1 MRRKINRQMSI
12 FELMHTSAIAKE
24 LRCISQILDH
34 TPDIL
39 DAVHRD
45 LLQGRREDTGRCGLT
60 ADQVLRC
67 AVLKQYRE
75 LTYEELAFYL
85 EDSVAFRSF
94 ARLEMGVYPRKSIL
108 QDSIK
113 SLTESTWEALHH
125 LILGYAAGTRIETG
139 KKVRIDS
146 TAIETNIHHPTDSS
160 LLWDG
165 IRIMTRWMV
174 EGHQLRPR
182 PDYQFS
188 DHRRVAKKRALTILN
203 ARKQETR
210 VAAYRDL
217 VGVADKVCGYAREA
231 IPVLG
236 AYQGDSFQ
244 DGCTAHLLAQ
254 QLERAL
260 RILEKVID
268 QTKRR
273 VFRDEKVPASEKIIS
288 FFESHSDIIVKSRR
302 DTEYGHKVF
311 FTGGASN
318 LILDCVIAR
327 GNPADSDQYIDM
339 LERHQQRF
347 GTMPRQASADGG
359 FASRDN
365 LSFAKEHQVKD
376 AVFSKRRGLGVLDMA
391 KSNWVYKRLKHFRAG
406 IEANISALKR
416 RFGLTRCTWSGWRG
430 FRRYVW
436 SNVVSYNLLV
446 LARIELAQG

>member
-1 MRRKINRQMSI
+1 MSI

-182 PDYQFS
+182 PDYPFS

-217 VGVADKVCGYAREA
+217 VEVARKVCGYAREA

-236 AYQGDSFQ
+236 AYQGGSFQ

-268 QTKRR
+268 QTERR

-302 DTEYGHKVF
+302 
-311 FTGGASN
+311 
-318 LILDCVIAR
+318 
-327 GNPADSDQYIDM
+327 
-339 LERHQQRF
+339 
-347 GTMPRQASADGG
+347 
-359 FASRDN
+359 
-365 LSFAKEHQVKD
+365 
-376 AVFSKRRGLGVLDMA
+376 
-391 KSNWVYKRLKHFRAG
+391 
-406 IEANISALKR
+406 
-416 RFGLTRCTWSGWRG
+416 
-430 FRRYVW
+430 
-436 SNVVSYNLLV
+436 
-446 LARIELAQG
+446 